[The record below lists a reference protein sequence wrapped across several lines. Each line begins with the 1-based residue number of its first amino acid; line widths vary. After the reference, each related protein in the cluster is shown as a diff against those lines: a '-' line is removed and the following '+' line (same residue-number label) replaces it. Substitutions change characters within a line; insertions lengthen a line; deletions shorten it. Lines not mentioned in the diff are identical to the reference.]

1 MKYTI
6 YHHRT
11 GAQSVR
17 HASSVFDALLSEI
30 AGYPATESE
39 YVFRVT
45 TLDGH
50 WNMAITPLGGD
61 TEYFHVSARSEHAP
75 S

>member
-17 HASSVFDALLSEI
+17 YARSVFDALRAEI
-30 AGYPATESE
+30 AGYPESE
-39 YVFRVT
+39 YVFHVT
-45 TLDGH
+45 TLDGD
-50 WNMAITPLGGD
+50 WNMAITPLGED
-61 TEYFHVSARSEHAP
+61 TEYYFVSARSEHAP
-75 S
+75 SH